1 MSSKAA
7 MTRRYAAELVGTF
20 GIVFAP
26 VALSASGHLPGG
38 DGGLGAAACVSGLA
52 VLAMIYALG
61 HISAAHFNPAVTLG
75 FAVAG
80 RFPWR
85 YVVPYSMAQLV
96 GAVLASGLAALLFGP
111 GHGAHVPAPGPD
123 ARAVAMEAV
132 LTFFLMLVIIAVA
145 TDKRAN
151 GAVPGLAIGMTVV
164 LDVLI
169 GGPVSGG
176 SMNPA
181 RSLGPA
187 LFASGAALSHLWIYA
202 VGPVLGAVIA
212 ARLYEGLRGGEEHA
226 QGAPNDLYQA
236 LAEIEQEARD
246 GDTARDLFRRPC

>member
-1 MSSKAA
+1 MQQT
-7 MTRRYAAELVGTF
+7 MLRRYGAEFVGTF

-26 VALSASGHLPGG
+26 VALSATGHFAGG
-38 DGGLGAAACVSGLA
+38 DSGLMAAAWVSGLV

-85 YVVPYSMAQLV
+85 YVPGYWAAEFG
-96 GAVLASGLAALLFGP
+96 GAITAAALAAALFGG
-111 GHGAHVPAPGPD
+111 GHGVHIPTVTAD
-123 ARAVAMEAV
+123 RALGLEAV

-164 LDVLI
+164 FDVLI
-169 GGPVSGG
+169 GGPVTGG

-187 LFASGAALSHLWIYA
+187 LFAGGPALSHLWIYFA
-202 VGPVLGAVIA
+202 GPFLGAALA
-212 ARLYEGLRGGEEHA
+212 ARLYETLRGGEEHA

-236 LAEIEQEARD
+236 LADIEQSA
-246 GDTARDLFRRPC
+246 T